1 MYTEREMTLDTL
13 EITKT
18 GAVDL
23 TMAATEVSNP
33 NLRQALIQMRNHCE
47 QAQQQIGQYAQSKN
61 YYMPAPAANAQDISN
76 IANFL
81 QQSVSKPSMV

>member
-18 GAVDL
+18 SAVDL
-23 TMAATEVSNP
+23 TQAATEASNP

-47 QAQQQIGQYAQSKN
+47 QAQQKIGQYAQSKN
-61 YYMPAPAANAQDISN
+61 YYLPAPVANAQDIN
-76 IANFL
+76 KIANFL
-81 QQSVSKPSMV
+81 HQSVGQPSMV

>member
-13 EITKT
+13 EIAKT
-18 GAVDL
+18 NAVDL
-23 TMAATEVSNP
+23 TLAATEASNP
-33 NLRQALIQMRNHCE
+33 QLRQALIQMRNHCE

-61 YYMPAPAANAQDISN
+61 YYLPAPAANNQDISN

-81 QQSVSKPSMV
+81 QQSVS